1 VHRPPDRPAHA
12 PVPGARV
19 LRALLALAVLN
30 AVLAFENVWPTPFVK
45 PDSRLAPEFVLL
57 WVALLAAVK
66 AFGALTR
73 TQVAALAGLYAA
85 LVVGRYVD
93 VSVPAL
99 FGRAINVYWDGQLFL
114 RFLSVAR
121 QHLAL
126 WEQAAIVLG
135 LAGLLWLLY
144 RTLRWAIAVV
154 AHDAAP
160 AALRSTAALAA
171 TAGALVLVA
180 ANTAGFEATW
190 PVVSKPVT
198 PTYLR
203 QADLLITAASP
214 QRLAAALPPSPAFD
228 SDLAALGGADV
239 KLVFLE
245 SYGAMVFEDTA
256 ARRRLAG
263 AGAVLARAIE
273 ASGRGVVSAYV
284 RSPTFG
290 GASEL
295 AHLSLLSGIDLSDP
309 LRHDL
314 LLTTGRRTLVDVFR
328 ARGYETFGLY
338 PALSWDWPER
348 AFYRFDR
355 FLDGRDLGY
364 RGPHFGYWWIPDQ
377 FALARFEA
385 LHPVGAD
392 SPPRLLFFPTI
403 TSHAPFRPVPP
414 YQPDWSRVL
423 SGQPFDEADVR
434 RALADE
440 VDWTDLLPAYL
451 RTIEYT
457 YAWIGGHLAQ
467 PSPRDYLLILIGDH
481 QPVRSVSG
489 SGASWDVPVHVISSH
504 PALLE
509 RFVARGFR
517 PGLEPRLPALGGMHE
532 LTPILL
538 EAFDGRRATDR
549 SAGV

>member
-1 VHRPPDRPAHA
+1 V
-12 PVPGARV
+12 
-19 LRALLALAVLN
+19 
-30 AVLAFENVWPTPFVK
+30 
-45 PDSRLAPEFVLL
+45 
-57 WVALLAAVK
+57 
-66 AFGALTR
+66 
-73 TQVAALAGLYAA
+73 QIAALSGLYTV

-93 VSVPAL
+93 VSAPAL
-99 FGRAINVYWDGQLFL
+99 FGRAVNLYWDGQQLP
-114 RFLSVAR
+114 RFLSVAG

-126 WEQAAIVLG
+126 WEQAAIVLAV
-135 LAGLLWLLY
+135 AGLLWVLY
-144 RTLRWAIAVV
+144 RSLRWAIAVV

-160 AALRSTAALAA
+160 AALRSKAALGA

-180 ANTAGFEATW
+180 ANTAGVEATW

-203 QADLLITAASP
+203 QADLLITAASA
-214 QRLAAALPPSPAFD
+214 RSVATALPPSPAFD

-245 SYGAMVFEDTA
+245 SYGAIVFEDPE
-256 ARRRLAG
+256 ARRRLADAGG
-263 AGAVLARAIE
+263 ALARAIQ
-273 ASGRGVVSAYV
+273 ASGRHVVSAYV

-290 GASEL
+290 GASDL
-295 AHLSLLSGIDLSDP
+295 AHVSLLSGIDLADP

-314 LLTTGRRTLVDVFR
+314 LLTTARPTLIDLFR

-364 RGPHFGYWWIPDQ
+364 RGPQFGYWRIPDQ

-385 LHPVGAD
+385 LHPVRAD

-423 SGQPFDEADVR
+423 SAHPFDDADVER
-434 RALADE
+434 TLADRI
-440 VDWTDLLPAYL
+440 DWTDLFPAYV

-457 YAWIGGHLAQ
+457 YRWIGGHLAQ
-467 PSPRDYLLILIGDH
+467 PSPRDYVLILIGDH
-481 QPVRSVSG
+481 QPLRSVSG

-517 PGLEPRLPALGGMHE
+517 AGLEPRLPALGGMHE

-538 EAFDGRRATDR
+538 EAFDGRRAADR

>member
-1 VHRPPDRPAHA
+1 VHLPPDRPAR
-12 PVPGARV
+12 PPV
-19 LRALLALAVLN
+19 LRALLALAILN
-30 AVLAFENVWPTPFVK
+30 AVLAFENAWPTPFVK
-45 PDSRLAPEFVLL
+45 PDSRLAPEFVAL
-57 WVALLAAVK
+57 WLVLLAAVK
-66 AFGALTR
+66 VFGALTR
-73 TQVAALAGLYAA
+73 VQIAALSGLYTV

-93 VSVPAL
+93 VSAPAL
-99 FGRAINVYWDGQLFL
+99 FGRAVNLYWDGQQLP
-114 RFLSVAR
+114 RFLSVAG

-126 WEQAAIVLG
+126 WEQAAIVLAV
-135 LAGLLWLLY
+135 AGLLWVLY
-144 RTLRWAIAVV
+144 RSLRWAIAVV

-160 AALRSTAALAA
+160 AALRSKAALGA

-180 ANTAGFEATW
+180 ANTAGVEATW

-203 QADLLITAASP
+203 QADLLITAASA
-214 QRLAAALPPSPAFD
+214 RSVATALPPSPAFD
-228 SDLAALGGADV
+228 SDLTALGGADV

-245 SYGAMVFEDTA
+245 SYGAIVFEDPE
-256 ARRRLAG
+256 ARRRLADAGG
-263 AGAVLARAIE
+263 ALARAIQ
-273 ASGRGVVSAYV
+273 ASGRHVVSAYV

-290 GASEL
+290 GASDL
-295 AHLSLLSGIDLSDP
+295 AHLSLLSGIDLADP

-314 LLTTGRRTLVDVFR
+314 LLTTGRPTLIDLFR

-364 RGPHFGYWWIPDQ
+364 RGPQFGYWRIPDQ

-385 LHPVGAD
+385 LHPVRAD

-423 SGQPFDEADVR
+423 SAHPFDDADVER
-434 RALADE
+434 TLADRI
-440 VDWTDLLPAYL
+440 DWTDLFPAYV

-457 YAWIGGHLAQ
+457 YRWIGGHLAQ
-467 PSPRDYLLILIGDH
+467 PSPRDYVLILIGDH
-481 QPVRSVSG
+481 QPLRSVSG

-517 PGLEPRLPALGGMHE
+517 AGLEPRLPALGGMHE

-538 EAFDGRRATDR
+538 EAFDGRRAADR